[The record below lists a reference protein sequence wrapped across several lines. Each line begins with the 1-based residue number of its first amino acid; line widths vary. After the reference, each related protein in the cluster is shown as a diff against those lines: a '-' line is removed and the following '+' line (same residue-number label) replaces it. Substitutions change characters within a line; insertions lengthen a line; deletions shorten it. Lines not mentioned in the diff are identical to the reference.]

1 MKAADSVS
9 ALTAVINGYNAA
21 AYTSA
26 EITNKLA
33 AVDAAFAVSS
43 ADLAEALRRVGSTGS
58 TAGVGLEELLGIV
71 AATQQVTARGGA
83 VIGNAFKTIFTRMQR
98 PRVITALE
106 SLGVATKDAEQN
118 VLGMMDVLKNL
129 AGTYDQL
136 APKQQSLVAELVG
149 GVFQVNVLKAALGD
163 LGKQYSLYASA
174 VKIANNATNEAERR
188 NKELNTTISSQL
200 IVTLNNLKK
209 AGAEVGSLTFG
220 PAIKDTLGGVN
231 TLLGGFKGGDKEAED
246 VGSKVAKGLLTG
258 IGAVLKGPG
267 IALLTLGIFKMFER
281 LSKFGA
287 DAMGSVLGFNRQS
300 KDTAVIQQQIMATM
314 QKNPMI
320 LASIASGLK
329 TERDLH
335 RDILAQ
341 INRENIAMLKMDK
354 IAKNI
359 ALSMGASGYGA
370 STSGPLKEMMSSPSD
385 RRRAKG
391 HAAGHIPS
399 LSERRYEEG
408 NARQF
413 GAGANV
419 KAKFYPGAKVG
430 SSKGV
435 LANNQEDVIS
445 PKKFQDKYG
454 VDSKGQWGVIP
465 KYGKVG
471 RQKKRELRQKV
482 QKAKELKGM
491 SGGSIPN
498 FVDETDVMRY
508 QQSVSSGKITGKT
521 APKKGAKR
529 IQDTRPSISGMV
541 KFLNQDINN
550 LSDKDISDYVRLSR
564 EPNP

>member
-1 MKAADSVS
+1 MGVDIRLLVGADTTLLEKEIRKSLRGGYSLGRLNSKGFTQPLGRIKGQLGEFEKSLEASNARVIAFGASVAAIGAVSAALKGMVSSAIEVERSLTEINTILGVTGKRLSEFGNDLFSIANNTGQSFAVVAEAANELARQGLGVEETLKRANDALILTRISGMKAADSVS

-43 ADLAEALRRVGSTGS
+43 ADLAEALRRVGSTAS

-231 TLLGGFKGGDKEAED
+231 TLLGGFKGGDKEAEG

-320 LASIASGLK
+320 W
-329 TERDLH
+329 R
-335 RDILAQ
+335 
-341 INRENIAMLKMDK
+341 
-354 IAKNI
+354 
-359 ALSMGASGYGA
+359 
-370 STSGPLKEMMSSPSD
+370 
-385 RRRAKG
+385 
-391 HAAGHIPS
+391 
-399 LSERRYEEG
+399 
-408 NARQF
+408 
-413 GAGANV
+413 V
-419 KAKFYPGAKVG
+419 
-430 SSKGV
+430 
-435 LANNQEDVIS
+435 
-445 PKKFQDKYG
+445 
-454 VDSKGQWGVIP
+454 
-465 KYGKVG
+465 
-471 RQKKRELRQKV
+471 
-482 QKAKELKGM
+482 
-491 SGGSIPN
+491 
-498 FVDETDVMRY
+498 
-508 QQSVSSGKITGKT
+508 
-521 APKKGAKR
+521 
-529 IQDTRPSISGMV
+529 
-541 KFLNQDINN
+541 
-550 LSDKDISDYVRLSR
+550 
-564 EPNP
+564 